1 MADVSVEIRKL
12 LAEKRLVLGTER
24 TVKLVRQGKLA
35 KVYLS
40 ANCPPKLKEDIT
52 RYCTLASIECQELVV
67 ANEELGVWCKK
78 PFAIS
83 VVGVLKSAAA

>member
-1 MADVSVEIRKL
+1 MADTAAEIRKL
-12 LAEKRLVLGTER
+12 MADKRLVLGTAQAM
-24 TVKLVRQGKLA
+24 KLVRLGKLA

-40 ANCPPKLKEDIT
+40 SNCPPDVKSDLQK
-52 RYCTLASIECQELVV
+52 YCGLAGIECQDLLVS
-67 ANEELGVWCKK
+67 NEELGVWCKK

>member
-12 LAEKRLVLGTER
+12 LGEKRLVIGTER
-24 TVKLVRQGKLA
+24 TMKMVRQGRLA

-40 ANCPPKLKEDIT
+40 SNCPPKLKEDLN
-52 RYCTLASIECQELVV
+52 RYCGMGSIECQELPV

-83 VVGVLKSAAA
+83 ILGVLKSAA